1 MGCAFG
7 WLGIK
12 MSPWNK
18 PAGRKGSTKGVAIEL
33 WNVLVRASPDVVF
46 ISFLSEEEPGY
57 QNSRH

>member
-1 MGCAFG
+1 MPLDG
-7 WLGIK
+7 WALKLVLGIT
-12 MSPWNK
+12 
-18 PAGRKGSTKGVAIEL
+18 GRKGSTKGVAIEL

>member
-1 MGCAFG
+1 MPLDGWAFKLV
-7 WLGIK
+7 LGI
-12 MSPWNK
+12 N
-18 PAGRKGSTKGVAIEL
+18 RKERIDQRSSEL